1 VGRHPLDQGKKNA
14 RRRNAWLIF
23 QDESGISLTP
33 PIRRTWAPRGHTPIL
48 HTPFNWKRMSMAAAI
63 AYRPDGSAAKVM
75 FATTPG
81 TYNDVSL
88 IAFLRQLRRQF
99 DGDKVTLIW
108 DGLPSHRSRRMRE
121 FLDTQR
127 SWLVVERLPAY
138 APELNPVEALWGNL
152 KGTEL
157 ANLCVDTLA
166 ETEHHVRR
174 GVRRV
179 RRENDLAFAFLRHTG
194 LSL

>member
-1 VGRHPLDQGKKNA
+1 
-14 RRRNAWLIF
+14 
-23 QDESGISLTP
+23 
-33 PIRRTWAPRGHTPIL
+33 
-48 HTPFNWKRMSMAAAI
+48 
-63 AYRPDGSAAKVM
+63 
-75 FATTPG
+75 
-81 TYNDVSL
+81 
-88 IAFLRQLRRQF
+88 
-99 DGDKVTLIW
+99 
-108 DGLPSHRSRRMRE
+108 MRE
-121 FLDTQR
+121 LLDTQR

-157 ANLCVDTLA
+157 ANLCIDTLA

-179 RRENDLAFAFLRHTG
+179 RREGDLAFAFLRHTG